1 MAKISIGLGLDFI
14 AVLIFVGIGRS
25 VHEHGETAAGLAST
39 TWPFAVGLAVAW
51 TTALAMKRTP
61 PRPRVGAGITMVT
74 VAIGMVL
81 RVLAG
86 QGTAFA
92 FVLVALAFLGAEMG
106 LWRAIPVLRMRTER
120 QRSES

>member
-1 MAKISIGLGLDFI
+1 MSKISIGVGLDFI

-25 VHEHGETAAGLAST
+25 VHEHGETVVGLAST

-51 TTALAMKRTP
+51 TAALGLQRP
-61 PRPRVGAGITMVT
+61 PSRPRVGVGITTVT
-74 VAIGMVL
+74 VAVGMVL

-106 LWRAIPVLRMRTER
+106 LWRVIPMLRTHTER
-120 QRSES
+120 QRSKD